1 MCGNP
6 IRTLLLTG
14 GIGSGKSAVAA
25 LLREKGFPVYN
36 CDAAAKSLYDRDIA
50 LVTDLEA
57 SLGISLR
64 TDGRFDRKALS
75 RRIFS
80 DPQAREAVERRVHP
94 AVLEDF
100 LRWRESRPENTAVME
115 SAIAATKP
123 LFRGVYDAILLVSAP
138 MEQRLQRV
146 MARDGAD
153 RESVLARI
161 QAQDLASIRPDAVIN
176 NDLDPETLA
185 HRTEIAL
192 KVLHLQIQ

>member
-25 LLREKGFPVYN
+25 LLREKGFPVFD
-36 CDAAAKSLYDRDIA
+36 CDASAKTLYDRDPS
-50 LVTDLEA
+50 LVADLEQI
-57 SLGISLR
+57 LGTSLR
-64 TDGRFDRKALS
+64 PGGVFDRKALS

-80 DPQAREAVERRVHP
+80 DPQARETVECRVHP

-100 LRWRESRPENTAVME
+100 LRWKEGRPEKTVVME

-123 LFRGVYDAILLVSAP
+123 LFREVYDAILLVSAP
-138 MEQRLQRV
+138 LEQRLQRV
-146 MARDGAD
+146 MARDGAGREAVLD
-153 RESVLARI
+153 RMR
-161 QAQDLASIRPDAVIN
+161 AQDLTSIRPDAVIN

-192 KVLHLQIQ
+192 KVLHLQNQ